1 MQIYLPQTL
10 NLLGQ
15 LYGGEYV
22 QNLVDNTIPKQL
34 SDDSYYF
41 VVKES
46 NPYPEL
52 SPTN

>member
-22 QNLVDNTIPKQL
+22 QNLVDNSIPKQL

-41 VVKES
+41 VVKGTDPDPES
-46 NPYPEL
+46 L
-52 SPTN
+52 PTI